1 MHRVFNGTEGV
12 KVLTV
17 AQKGMKYLF
26 YLLPNSELTKGD
38 NMLDADART
47 ARLCGSEV

>member
-26 YLLPNSELTKGD
+26 YLLPNSELTKGN
-38 NMLDADART
+38 NMHDADART